1 MAVIKKIIVLL
12 LFLVAIS
19 CKEVS
24 KNRNDTNLILSKPNI
39 VVVLADDMRLDYL
52 GAMSLNNIVE
62 TPNLDKLA
70 AQGSLFNNAFV
81 TSPICTPS
89 RTTIFTGMY
98 ERKHGVTFGA
108 NAAMTEEAWAQT
120 YPMLLKENG
129 YYTGYIGKNHT
140 PIGNNEN
147 GFGYESEVM
156 EQSFDF
162 WYAGHKHLTFYPKKQ
177 HKIFNGA
184 KFDNQL
190 DIIQEGIDN
199 FIGADDA
206 LIKTKSFLKLR
217 PKNNPFVLM
226 VNFNVPHSSST
237 NTMKQKN
244 NDPALYKS
252 AFRDQIDQ
260 LPLPNNYIE
269 KEAIISPKLPKRV
282 YSGDYISSYDWVR
295 TGARLKENQI
305 RTLQTVKGIDDVV
318 GKLIDELEAQGQ
330 FENTLILFTSDH
342 GLFHGEFGL
351 GGKTFL
357 YDTTLR
363 IPLIIKAPGKKVVQ
377 KETID
382 KLTITP
388 DIAPTI
394 LDYAGIK
401 IPNEMQGESIR
412 PLLEGEKVD
421 WRTDFFSE
429 NMFMGQNYPRMEGVR
444 SANYKYIRYFSKD
457 RDQHH
462 VISLVASILG
472 EKPIFEELFNLKN
485 DPEESENLAENQRYL
500 LVLEKF
506 RRRSEELVLE
516 AKGNHSFPNTH
527 IKEVKRKVFRDS
539 ITAIY
544 NKLVLK

>member
-377 KETID
+377 NETID